1 MQVLQLP
8 LQAPASASL
17 EPSKSKLPGSHVVVP
32 EKRPLP
38 RDLFSPSFQD
48 LVDLALF
55 RVFDAAFTLD
65 TRPPRLF
72 PTAETVFAQHF
83 TYHDWMNHGDL
94 ETELG
99 RMSFMLANLP
109 ERGLPTVF
117 TPTICQVLQA
127 PALMAGWKRAIPQL
141 KERAQEQTLW
151 IIRHMQKQRPAQT
164 EGIHK
169 SSFITN
175 PVDYETDGIA
185 SGLASQLWARALSE
199 MTTRLCKSQA
209 TQDEAEAFLQIFSL
223 LKDPLGGLENIPDKS
238 VECFAR
244 MLSSVA
250 AVAHQAPR
258 THAIKA
264 NWPAAIAQAAQ
275 EALFLG
281 CPLLEG
287 ISHVHFTG
295 HQQLPYAYVPLDKLP
310 RSEFSISTHV
320 ATIVEEMLLNESEG
334 GCCIAPI
341 AVSTY
346 PTLPLED
353 GKRMPVIIDGNH
365 RASATMVLRMIA
377 HYPDILT
384 AEDYKA
390 ILDEFCHA
398 HELGLK
404 WKIDLADVLQVLRGS
419 AFHKRLLQ
427 SKMSTVRQFLQVDT
441 IPALVVREDNFH
453 TVCQQRPPLADRPR
467 LLLPIHQAIYNDEE
481 LGFAFPQAGQVH
493 GRATGFKPMRLNQ
506 GTK

>member
-8 LQAPASASL
+8 LQASTSASL
-17 EPSKSKLPGSHVVVP
+17 EPSKSKLPSSHVVVP

-72 PTAETVFAQHF
+72 PTAETVFSQHF

-94 ETELG
+94 ETELA

-109 ERGLPTVF
+109 ERGLPTAF
-117 TPTICQVLQA
+117 TPIIYQVLQA
-127 PALMAGWKRAIPQL
+127 PAFMVGWKRAVPQL
-141 KERAQEQTLW
+141 KEKAQEQTRW
-151 IIRHMQKQRPAQT
+151 IVRQMQKQRPAQN

-169 SSFITN
+169 SALITN
-175 PVDYETDGIA
+175 PVDYETDDIA

-199 MTTRLCKSQA
+199 MTTRVCKDEA
-209 TQDEAEAFLQIFSL
+209 RQDEAEAFLQIFSL

-250 AVAHQAPR
+250 AVARQAPR
-258 THAIKA
+258 AHATNA
-264 NWPAAIAQAAQ
+264 DWSAAIAQAAQ

-346 PTLPLED
+346 PALPLED
-353 GKRMPVIIDGNH
+353 GKIIPVIIDGNH

-384 AEDYKA
+384 TEDCTEM
-390 ILDEFCHA
+390 LDEFCRA
-398 HELGLK
+398 HQLGVK
-404 WKIDLADVLQVLRGS
+404 WEIDLADVLQVLRGS

-427 SKMSTVRQFLQVDT
+427 SKMSTVRQFLHVDT

-493 GRATGFKPMRLNQ
+493 GRATGFKPMRLIQ
-506 GTK
+506 GGK

>member
-8 LQAPASASL
+8 LQASTSASL
-17 EPSKSKLPGSHVVVP
+17 EPSKSRLPSSHVVVP

-38 RDLFSPSFQD
+38 RDLLSPSLQD
-48 LVDLALF
+48 IFDLALF
-55 RVFDAAFTLD
+55 RVFDAAYTLD
-65 TRPPRLF
+65 IRPPRLF

-83 TYHDWMNHGDL
+83 TYHDWLSHGDL

-99 RMSFMLANLP
+99 RMSFMLTNLP
-109 ERGLPTVF
+109 ERGLPTAF
-117 TPTICQVLQA
+117 APTICQVLQA
-127 PALMAGWKRAIPQL
+127 PALVAGWKRAIPQL
-141 KERAQEQTLW
+141 RERAREQTRW
-151 IIRHMQKQRPAQT
+151 IILRMQKQWPAQP

-175 PVDYETDGIA
+175 PVDYETDDIA

-199 MTTRLCKSQA
+199 MTTHVCKGQPSEA
-209 TQDEAEAFLQIFSL
+209 EAEAFLQIFSL

-238 VECFAR
+238 VEYLAR

-250 AVAHQAPR
+250 AVARQAPK
-258 THAIKA
+258 THATKA
-264 NWPAAIAQAAQ
+264 DWPAAIAQAAQ

-310 RSEFSISTHV
+310 RSEFSIPIHV
-320 ATIVEEMLLNESEG
+320 ATMVEEILINESEG

-346 PTLPLED
+346 PALPLED
-353 GKRMPVIIDGNH
+353 GKRIPVIIDGNH

-377 HYPDILT
+377 HYSGILT
-384 AEDYKA
+384 AEDYMSM
-390 ILDEFCHA
+390 LDEFCNRHG
-398 HELGLK
+398 LGVK
-404 WKIDLADVLQVLRGS
+404 WRIDLADVLQVLRGS
-419 AFHKRLLQ
+419 AFHKLLLQ
-427 SKMSTVRQFLQVDT
+427 SKMSTVRQFLEVDT

-467 LLLPIHQAIYNDEE
+467 LLLPIHQAIYNDDS

-493 GRATGFKPMRLNQ
+493 GRATGFKPMRLIR
-506 GTK
+506 GSK

>member
-1 MQVLQLP
+1 MQVLRLP
-8 LQAPASASL
+8 LQAPTSGSL
-17 EPSKSKLPGSHVVVP
+17 EPSKSRLLNSHVVVP

-83 TYHDWMNHGDL
+83 TYHDWLNHGDL

-99 RMSFMLANLP
+99 RMSFMLASLP
-109 ERGLPTVF
+109 ERGLPTAF
-117 TPTICQVLQA
+117 TPTICQVLQS
-127 PALMAGWKRAIPQL
+127 PALIAGWKQAGPQL
-141 KERAQEQTLW
+141 KERAQEQTRW
-151 IIRHMQKQRPAQT
+151 IIRHMQKQRPAQP

-175 PVDYETDGIA
+175 PVDYETDNIA
-185 SGLASQLWARALSE
+185 SDLASQLWARALSE
-199 MTTRLCKSQA
+199 MTTRVCKGQA
-209 TQDEAEAFLQIFSL
+209 NKDEAEAFLQIFSL

-258 THAIKA
+258 AHASQA
-264 NWPAAIAQAAQ
+264 DWPAAISQAAQ

-310 RSEFSISTHV
+310 RSEFSIPTHV
-320 ATIVEEMLLNESEG
+320 ATIVEEMLINESEG

-353 GKRMPVIIDGNH
+353 AKRIPVIIDGNH

-377 HYPDILT
+377 HHPDILT
-384 AEDYKA
+384 AGDYSVM
-390 ILDEFCHA
+390 LDKFCHA
-398 HELGLK
+398 HELGVK

-427 SKMSTVRQFLQVDT
+427 SKMNNVRQFLQVDT

-493 GRATGFKPMRLNQ
+493 GRATGFKPMRLIQ
-506 GTK
+506 CGK

>member
-1 MQVLQLP
+1 MQVLRLP
-8 LQAPASASL
+8 LQAPTSVSL
-17 EPSKSKLPGSHVVVP
+17 EPSKSKLHSGHVVVP

-38 RDLFSPSFQD
+38 RDLLSPSFQD

-72 PTAETVFAQHF
+72 PTVETVFAQHF
-83 TYHDWMNHGDL
+83 TYHDWLNHGDL

-109 ERGLPTVF
+109 ERGLPTAF
-117 TPTICQVLQA
+117 TPIICQVLQA
-127 PALMAGWKRAIPQL
+127 PALMAGWKRAVPQL
-141 KERAQEQTLW
+141 KERAQEQTFW
-151 IIRHMQKQRPAQT
+151 ITRHMQKQRPAQT
-164 EGIHK
+164 EGIRK
-169 SSFITN
+169 ASFITN
-175 PVDYETDGIA
+175 PVDYETDDIA
-185 SGLASQLWARALSE
+185 SDLASQLWARALSE
-199 MTTRLCKSQA
+199 MTTRICKDQA
-209 TQDEAEAFLQIFSL
+209 SQDEAEAFLQIFSL
-223 LKDPLGGLENIPDKS
+223 LKDPLGGLENIPDRS

-258 THAIKA
+258 AHANQA
-264 NWPAAIAQAAQ
+264 DWPAAISQAAQ

-310 RSEFSISTHV
+310 RSEFSIPTHV
-320 ATIVEEMLLNESEG
+320 ATIVEEMLVNEPDG

-353 GKRMPVIIDGNH
+353 AKRIPVIIDGNH

-377 HYPDILT
+377 YHPDILT
-384 AEDYKA
+384 SGDYSA
-390 ILDEFCHA
+390 MLDEFCHV
-398 HELGLK
+398 HELGVK

-427 SKMSTVRQFLQVDT
+427 SKMSIVRQFLQADT

-493 GRATGFKPMRLNQ
+493 GRATGFKPMKLIQ
-506 GTK
+506 GGK

>member
-8 LQAPASASL
+8 LQAPTSVSL
-17 EPSKSKLPGSHVVVP
+17 EPGKSRLPSGHVVAP
-32 EKRPLP
+32 EKRSLP

-55 RVFDAAFTLD
+55 RVFDATFTLD

-83 TYHDWMNHGDL
+83 TYHDWVNHGDL

-99 RMSFMLANLP
+99 RMSFMLASLP
-109 ERGLPTVF
+109 ERGLPTAFAPIV
-117 TPTICQVLQA
+117 CQVLQS

-141 KERAQEQTLW
+141 RERAQEQTRW
-151 IIRHMQKQRPAQT
+151 VIRHMQRQRLSQP

-169 SSFITN
+169 SSFVTN
-175 PVDYETDGIA
+175 PVDYETDDMA
-185 SGLASQLWARALSE
+185 SGLGSQLWARALSE
-199 MTTRLCKSQA
+199 MTARVCRGQA
-209 TQDEAEAFLQIFSL
+209 SSAEAEAFLQILSL

-238 VECFAR
+238 VECFVH

-250 AVAHQAPR
+250 AVARQAPT
-258 THAIKA
+258 THATQA
-264 NWPAAIAQAAQ
+264 DWPAAIAQAAQ

-320 ATIVEEMLLNESEG
+320 AAIVEEMLINELEG

-353 GKRMPVIIDGNH
+353 AKRIPVIIDGNH

-377 HYPDILT
+377 HHPDILT
-384 AEDYKA
+384 AENYIA
-390 ILDEFCHA
+390 MLDEFCHA
-398 HELGLK
+398 HQLGVK

-427 SKMSTVRQFLQVDT
+427 NKISTVRQFLQVDT

-493 GRATGFKPMRLNQ
+493 GRATGFKPMRLIQ
-506 GTK
+506 GIK

>member
-8 LQAPASASL
+8 LQAPTSASL
-17 EPSKSKLPGSHVVVP
+17 EPSKSKLPSNHVVVP
-32 EKRPLP
+32 GKRPLP
-38 RDLFSPSFQD
+38 RDLYSPSFQD

-83 TYHDWMNHGDL
+83 TYHDWLNHGDL

-99 RMSFMLANLP
+99 RMSFMLSNLP
-109 ERGLPTVF
+109 ERGLPTAF
-117 TPTICQVLQA
+117 APIICQVLQA
-127 PALMAGWKRAIPQL
+127 PALMAGWKRAVPQL
-141 KERAQEQTLW
+141 KERAQDQTHW
-151 IIRHMQKQRPAQT
+151 IIRHMQKQRPDQT

-169 SSFITN
+169 SAFITN
-175 PVDYETDGIA
+175 PVDYETDEIA
-185 SGLASQLWARALSE
+185 SGLASQLWVRALSE
-199 MTTRLCKSQA
+199 MTTRVCKGQA
-209 TQDEAEAFLQIFSL
+209 RQDETEAFLQIFSL
-223 LKDPLGGLENIPDKS
+223 LKDPLGGLENIHDRS

-244 MLSSVA
+244 MLSSVSA
-250 AVAHQAPR
+250 MAHQAPS
-258 THAIKA
+258 THATMA
-264 NWPAAIAQAAQ
+264 DWPAAIAQAAQ

-320 ATIVEEMLLNESEG
+320 ATIVEEMLLSESEV

-353 GKRMPVIIDGNH
+353 GKRIPVIIDGNH
-365 RASATMVLRMIA
+365 RASATMTLRMIA

-384 AEDYKA
+384 AQDYTTM
-390 ILDEFCHA
+390 LEEFCDA
-398 HELGLK
+398 HELGVK

-427 SKMSTVRQFLQVDT
+427 SKMSTVRQFLHVDT

-467 LLLPIHQAIYNDEE
+467 LLLPIYQAIYNDEE

-493 GRATGFKPMRLNQ
+493 GRATGFKPMKLIQ
-506 GTK
+506 GSK

>member
-1 MQVLQLP
+1 MQVLRLP
-8 LQAPASASL
+8 LQAPTSVSL
-17 EPSKSKLPGSHVVVP
+17 EPSKSKLHSGHVVVP

-38 RDLFSPSFQD
+38 RDLLSPSFQD

-72 PTAETVFAQHF
+72 PTAETVFGQHF
-83 TYHDWMNHGDL
+83 TYHDWLNHGDL

-109 ERGLPTVF
+109 ERGLPTAF
-117 TPTICQVLQA
+117 TPIICQVLQA
-127 PALMAGWKRAIPQL
+127 PALMAGWKRAVPQL

-151 IIRHMQKQRPAQT
+151 IIHHMQKQRPAQT
-164 EGIHK
+164 EGIRK
-169 SSFITN
+169 ASFITN
-175 PVDYETDGIA
+175 PVDYETDEIA
-185 SGLASQLWARALSE
+185 SDLASQLWARALSE
-199 MTTRLCKSQA
+199 MTTRVCKGQA
-209 TQDEAEAFLQIFSL
+209 SQDEAEGFLQIFSL
-223 LKDPLGGLENIPDKS
+223 LKDPLGGLENIPDRS

-244 MLSSVA
+244 ILSSVA
-250 AVAHQAPR
+250 AVAYQAPR
-258 THAIKA
+258 AHASQA
-264 NWPAAIAQAAQ
+264 DWPAAISQAAQ

-310 RSEFSISTHV
+310 RSEFSIPTHV
-320 ATIVEEMLLNESEG
+320 ATIVEEMLVNEPDG

-353 GKRMPVIIDGNH
+353 AKRIPVIIDGNH

-377 HYPDILT
+377 YHPDILT
-384 AEDYKA
+384 SGDYSVM
-390 ILDEFCHA
+390 LDEFCHV
-398 HELGLK
+398 HELGVK

-419 AFHKRLLQ
+419 AFHKHLLQ
-427 SKMSTVRQFLQVDT
+427 SKMSIVRQFLQVDT

-493 GRATGFKPMRLNQ
+493 GRATGFKPMKLIQ
-506 GTK
+506 GGK